1 MFVAWRLRGFAKV
14 VCFWGDLR
22 VGWVVVD
29 LGLLVLLL
37 FTGGVCCWWVGCLLL
52 GRFVRLR
59 LIVLVSLLY
68 RFGVVV
74 WLL

>member
-14 VCFWGDLR
+14 VCFWGGLR

-37 FTGGVCCWWVGCLLL
+37 FTGGWFAVGGWVVYFLVDLL
-52 GRFVRLR
+52 GC
-59 LIVLVSLLY
+59 
-68 RFGVVV
+68 G
-74 WLL
+74 